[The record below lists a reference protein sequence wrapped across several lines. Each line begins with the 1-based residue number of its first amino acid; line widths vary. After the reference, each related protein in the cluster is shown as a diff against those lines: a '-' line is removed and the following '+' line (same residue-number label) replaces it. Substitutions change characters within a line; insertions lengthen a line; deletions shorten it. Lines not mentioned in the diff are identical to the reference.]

1 MYNKFPH
8 LLNNIYQTGW
18 FLCPISKYIGRGIS
32 HCLIAVTYAGIWRSI
47 RQQFLACVFREPQ
60 PWEIGTQKPKLNR
73 CRCRKLKIYIH
84 YFCGPSLGS
93 EFPFIYDCLCPQM
106 FFLFSYIFFNVFRSL
121 ACEFS
126 LYQQFVMPT
135 GPSFLFVCLSGDLIL
150 CPLNISSRRYA
161 HKCHK
166 YHICIS
172 EIPPTKIVIYFF
184 FLFCR
189 CCAP

>member
-106 FFLFSYIFFNVFRSL
+106 FFLFSYIFFLMCFAVSRVSFRFISSL
-121 ACEFS
+121 LCQLVHPSS
-126 LYQQFVMPT
+126 LYVWV
-135 GPSFLFVCLSGDLIL
+135 GI
-150 CPLNISSRRYA
+150 
-161 HKCHK
+161 
-166 YHICIS
+166 
-172 EIPPTKIVIYFF
+172 
-184 FLFCR
+184 
-189 CCAP
+189 